1 MTAEAV
7 DDVCLNS
14 RPDLQSCSVVTALT
28 LNPVR
33 QSLNLL
39 RQSPQ
44 SPQSPQSSFATL
56 SSVLDVDVAA
66 AALRDHQTRNGAR
79 DQAPLGG

>member
-14 RPDLQSCSVVTALT
+14 RPDLQSCSVVAALT

-39 RQSPQ
+39 PQ

>member
-39 RQSPQ
+39 LLRQ

>member
-14 RPDLQSCSVVTALT
+14 RPDLQSCSVVAALT
-28 LNPVR
+28 LNPV
-33 QSLNLL
+33 
-39 RQSPQ
+39 
-44 SPQSPQSSFATL
+44 PQSPQSSFATL